1 MDFVFTYC
9 NSIVSYHLIKM
20 SNVIEISQDQFIDEV
35 VEKSKTIPVIVD
47 FWAPWCGPCKQL
59 TPVLEKVVESKKGKV
74 ILAKINVDEN
84 QGIAAQLN
92 VRSIPTVYGFVDGK
106 PIDAFQGAQPE
117 SKIEEMVKK
126 LIDSAPG
133 NEIPKLLEEADNL
146 FKETKYEEAQKIY
159 ENLISLDPGNPTVI
173 AGMLRC
179 LLQLQKNDDAKEIF
193 NSLDDEILKD
203 EEILKVKKL
212 IDNLDNSN
220 KGESIEE
227 LINKLRLDP
236 DNKDLTLEIAEK
248 YFSLNQNEEG
258 FETLLNLYNK
268 DSKWNDEIAK
278 KKLLEYFD
286 LLGFNDPNV
295 INARKKLSSMMF
307 K

>member
-1 MDFVFTYC
+1 
-9 NSIVSYHLIKM
+9 M

-35 VEKSKTIPVIVD
+35 VEKSKTIPVVVD

-59 TPVLEKVVESKKGKV
+59 TPILEKVVESKKGKV
-74 ILAKINVDEN
+74 VLAKINVDEN

-133 NEIPKLLEEADNL
+133 NEVPKQLEEANEL
-146 FKETKYEEAQKIY
+146 FKEKKYEEAQAIY
-159 ENLISLDPGNPTVI
+159 ENLISLDPGNSKVI

-179 LLQLQKNDDAKEIF
+179 LLQLKKNDDAKEIF
-193 NSLDDEILKD
+193 NSLDDEMLKD
-203 EEILKVKKL
+203 EEILKIKKL
-212 IDNLDNSN
+212 IDNIDNSD
-220 KGESIEE
+220 KGESIDG
-227 LINKLRLDP
+227 LISKLRIDP
-236 DNKDLTLEIAEK
+236 NNKSLILEIAEK
-248 YFSLNQNEEG
+248 YFTLNQNEEG
-258 FETLLNLYNK
+258 FNKLLDLFNR

-295 INARKKLSSMMF
+295 IIARKKLSSMMF

>member
-1 MDFVFTYC
+1 
-9 NSIVSYHLIKM
+9 M

-59 TPVLEKVVESKKGKV
+59 TPVLEKIIESKKGKV

-133 NEIPKLLEEADNL
+133 NEIPKLLAEADSL
-146 FKETKYEEAQKIY
+146 FKEKYEEAQKIY
-159 ENLISLDPGNPTVI
+159 ESLIALDPGNPLVI

-193 NSLDDEILKD
+193 NSLDDEILKN
-203 EEILKVKKL
+203 EEIIKIKKL

-220 KGESIEE
+220 NGESIDE
-227 LINKLRLDP
+227 LTNKLNLDP
-236 DNKDLTLEIAEK
+236 NNKHLILEIAEK
-248 YFSLNQNEEG
+248 YFALNQNELG
-258 FETLLNLYNK
+258 FETLLDLYNK

-295 INARKKLSSMMF
+295 MNARKKLSSMMF